1 MIEKDHALWSDKDI
15 RNNFKTSRPP
25 CGRELRYGERR
36 YTCPDQ
42 SEIAK
47 VKRGVTAIPKDALDA
62 DLEAKTNKMRVA
74 NGRTINMKDP
84 CGYEVVS
91 GASAGLRE
99 DLTETP
105 LILGIVQII
114 PPPLCTQ
121 FGQLFHF
128 LNSAKINLGNFFSF
142 VFAPKITCHSGF
154 LVRSAFILTRSGVQ

>member
-1 MIEKDHALWSDKDI
+1 MIEKDHALWSDKDN

-42 SEIAK
+42 SEIEK
-47 VKRGVTAIPKDALDA
+47 VKRRVTAIPKDVLDA

-114 PPPLCTQ
+114 PPP
-121 FGQLFHF
+121 F
-128 LNSAKINLGNFFSF
+128 ARNLGNFFTF
-142 VFAPKITCHSGF
+142 
-154 LVRSAFILTRSGVQ
+154 

>member
-74 NGRTINMKDP
+74 NGRTINMKGP
-84 CGYEVVS
+84 CGYEAVSS

-114 PPPLCTQ
+114 PPPLHAIWAT
-121 FGQLFHF
+121 FSLF
-128 LNSAKINLGNFFSF
+128 K
-142 VFAPKITCHSGF
+142 
-154 LVRSAFILTRSGVQ
+154 

>member
-47 VKRGVTAIPKDALDA
+47 VKRRVTAIPKDVLDA

-105 LILGIVQII
+105 LILGIAQII
-114 PPPLCTQ
+114 PPP
-121 FGQLFHF
+121 F
-128 LNSAKINLGNFFSF
+128 ARNLGNFFTF
-142 VFAPKITCHSGF
+142 
-154 LVRSAFILTRSGVQ
+154 

>member
-74 NGRTINMKDP
+74 NGRSINMKDP

-114 PPPLCTQ
+114 PPP
-121 FGQLFHF
+121 F
-128 LNSAKINLGNFFSF
+128 ARNLGNFFTF
-142 VFAPKITCHSGF
+142 
-154 LVRSAFILTRSGVQ
+154 

>member
-42 SEIAK
+42 SEIEK
-47 VKRGVTAIPKDALDA
+47 VKRRVTAIPKDVLDA

-74 NGRTINMKDP
+74 NGRSINMKDP

-114 PPPLCTQ
+114 PPP
-121 FGQLFHF
+121 F
-128 LNSAKINLGNFFSF
+128 ARNLGNFFTF
-142 VFAPKITCHSGF
+142 
-154 LVRSAFILTRSGVQ
+154 

>member
-84 CGYEVVS
+84 CGYKVVS

-114 PPPLCTQ
+114 PPP
-121 FGQLFHF
+121 F
-128 LNSAKINLGNFFSF
+128 ARNLGNFFTF
-142 VFAPKITCHSGF
+142 
-154 LVRSAFILTRSGVQ
+154 

>member
-1 MIEKDHALWSDKDI
+1 MLPGRLIQRLRSIRGRNSGSKGKKIEHDHALWSDKDN

-99 DLTETP
+99 DLTDTP
-105 LILGIVQII
+105 LMLGIDQI
-114 PPPLCTQ
+114 PPP
-121 FGQLFHF
+121 F
-128 LNSAKINLGNFFSF
+128 ARNLGNFFTF
-142 VFAPKITCHSGF
+142 
-154 LVRSAFILTRSGVQ
+154 